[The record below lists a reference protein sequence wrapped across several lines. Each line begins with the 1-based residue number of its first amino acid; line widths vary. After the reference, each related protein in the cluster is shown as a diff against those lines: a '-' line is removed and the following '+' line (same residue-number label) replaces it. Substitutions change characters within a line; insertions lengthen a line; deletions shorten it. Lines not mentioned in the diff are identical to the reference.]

1 VRRRKAYAGAD
12 RHGLASK
19 ARVALDW
26 QQLLKRFD
34 KSKRLDNAPEAQHHP
49 AQDQT

>member
-1 VRRRKAYAGAD
+1 VRRRKAFGSGL
-12 RHGLASK
+12 GLASN

-26 QQLLKRFD
+26 PQLLKRLD
-34 KSKRLDNAPEAQHHP
+34 DSKRLDNAPEAQHHP